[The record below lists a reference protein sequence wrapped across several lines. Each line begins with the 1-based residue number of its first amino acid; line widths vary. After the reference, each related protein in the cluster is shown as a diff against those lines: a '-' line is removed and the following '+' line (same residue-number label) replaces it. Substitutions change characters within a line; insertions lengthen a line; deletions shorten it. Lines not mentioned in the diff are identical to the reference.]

1 MIFRI
6 FFPKICNLIPPSP
19 PLLCPLLLGTREYL
33 VLNLFVRII
42 FIWSEFL
49 LLVFLD
55 KSNFCQNKMKP
66 VGVVE
71 VYATKFSQSRFYW
84 KSRKVWCLF
93 KICTAMNPKNH
104 WVNNFC
110 FNFGFWFL
118 FLLSSYLIETCI
130 FFSVFL
136 LLTKFLHE
144 RRWRRHL
151 Q

>member
-1 MIFRI
+1 MMGLLLGHSCIIIKWSSGSFVQKFAI
-6 FFPKICNLIPPSP
+6 WY
-19 PLLCPLLLGTREYL
+19 LLCPLLLGTREYL

-84 KSRKVWCLF
+84 KSRKVWCLKYVLQWIP
-93 KICTAMNPKNH
+93 KIIESTTF
-104 WVNNFC
+104 VLTSVFDFC
-110 FNFGFWFL
+110 FC
-118 FLLSSYLIETCI
+118 YQVT
-130 FFSVFL
+130 
-136 LLTKFLHE
+136 
-144 RRWRRHL
+144 
-151 Q
+151 